1 MPVDEAL
8 QQRREL
14 AFLVLS
20 GLFLGTMGTI
30 NLYL

>member
-20 GLFLGTMGTI
+20 GLFLGTMGM
-30 NLYL
+30 LKSLG